1 MIPEFQEKCSFIVLE
16 VYSLNV
22 QICFGISSTIISR
35 KEVHYHTIT
44 SQILVKKD
52 IYTSENLVEEIKT
65 IAYSGR

>member
-1 MIPEFQEKCSFIVLE
+1 MNPGFQEKCSFIVLD

-22 QICFGISSTIISR
+22 QICFGISSNIISR

-44 SQILVKKD
+44 CQILVKRD